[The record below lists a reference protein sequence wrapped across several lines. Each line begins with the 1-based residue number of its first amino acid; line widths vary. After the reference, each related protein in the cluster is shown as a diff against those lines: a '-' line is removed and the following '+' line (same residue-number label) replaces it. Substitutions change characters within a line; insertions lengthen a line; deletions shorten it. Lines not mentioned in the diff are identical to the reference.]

1 MSQSMLLSAAMARDM
16 DQTAVAEWSRSPFA
30 LVDAAGRNCARVFI
44 EAFPTLFDIPRF
56 GAGARRVLALA
67 GSGNNGAD
75 ALLMLRALILMGRV
89 DADECGA
96 LINRVPAPDNTSPVA
111 LAFRALQALGVYTNT
126 YTEEVWDARIII
138 DGISG
143 TGLQGALRGD
153 AARLVASLNAHT
165 ARKAH
170 TTRLGLPFVVSV
182 DVPSGCF
189 DEWQTGIPLL
199 RADATLAIEPLKAA
213 LYKPLVRAAAGTILP
228 VGELFAPKQMA
239 LFFRRT
245 EQRIELLDWKAAR
258 QRISEIKPDAYKY
271 ERGVAEIHA
280 GSVGSVGAARIAAQG
295 ALSAGAG
302 ITRLIVDDALYPIV
316 AVNAGG
322 AMVIPASAVAV
333 SETARGVSVVSET
346 AAPRFESDAMLLGP
360 GWGRGA
366 DRFAVLEVALA
377 REAAGIPLILDAD
390 AIALAQGRV
399 FHGNAILTPHAG
411 EFAAYT
417 GLHKEAALA
426 NPYPI
431 LTALAR
437 EKQATI
443 LFKSHVLIIAAPDD
457 RVGVVDGMIPALGA
471 GGSGDLLAGI
481 CVALAARMKRADTF
495 DSYTCATCAA
505 ALLIEAARGLNAFVD
520 PLDLATRVGEV
531 AGAAWLDT

>member
-1 MSQSMLLSAAMARDM
+1 MLLSAAMARDL
-16 DQTAVAEWSRSPFA
+16 DQAAVAEWSLSPFA
-30 LVDAAGRNCARVFI
+30 LVDAAGRNCARVFV
-44 EAFPTLFDIPRF
+44 EAFPALFDIPRPS
-56 GAGARRVLALA
+56 AGARRVMALA

-89 DADECGA
+89 DVDECGA
-96 LINRVPAPDNTSPVA
+96 LINRVPAPDDASPVA
-111 LAFRALQALGVYTNT
+111 LAFRALQGLGVYTNT
-126 YTEEVWDARIII
+126 YVEEVWDHSIII
-138 DGISG
+138 DGMTG
-143 TGLQGALRGD
+143 TGLQGPLRGD
-153 AARLVASLNAHT
+153 AARLVASLNA
-165 ARKAH
+165 RKGSS
-170 TTRLGLPFVVSV
+170 LGLPFVVSV

-189 DEWQTGIPLL
+189 DEWLSGMPLL

-228 VGELFAPKQMA
+228 VGELFASKQMA

-245 EQRIELLDWKAAR
+245 EQRIELLDWEEARRRIPVIKA
-258 QRISEIKPDAYKY
+258 DAYKY

-280 GSVGSVGAARIAAQG
+280 GSVGSAGAARIATQG

-322 AMVIPASAVAV
+322 AMVVPASAAEV
-333 SETARGVSVVSET
+333 S
-346 AAPRFESDAMLLGP
+346 APRFESNAMLLGP

-366 DRFAVLEVALA
+366 ERFATLEAAFA

-390 AIALAQGRV
+390 AIALTKGRV

-443 LFKSHVLIIAAPDD
+443 LFKSHVIIIAAPDG
-457 RVGVVDGMIPALGA
+457 RVGVVDGMRPALGA
-471 GGSGDLLAGI
+471 GGSGDLLAGV

-495 DSYTCATCAA
+495 DSYVCATCAA
-505 ALLIEAARGLNAFVD
+505 ALLIEAARGVKAFVD
-520 PLDLATRVGEV
+520 PLDLATRVGHV

>member
-1 MSQSMLLSAAMARDM
+1 MSQSMLLSATMARDM
-16 DQTAVAEWSRSPFA
+16 DQVAVAEWSLSPFA
-30 LVDAAGRNCARVFI
+30 LVDAAGRNCARVFV
-44 EAFPTLFDIPRF
+44 EAFPMLFDQRPR
-56 GAGARRVLALA
+56 AGVRRIMALA

-75 ALLMLRALILMGRV
+75 ALLMLRALILMGYV
-89 DADECGA
+89 DVDECGV
-96 LINRVPAPDNTSPVA
+96 LINRVPAPDNVSPVA
-111 LAFRALQALGVYTNT
+111 LAFRALQRLGVYTNT
-126 YTEEVWDARIII
+126 YREDDWDARIII

-143 TGLQGALRGD
+143 TGLQGSLRGD
-153 AARLVASLNAHT
+153 AVSLVASLNA
-165 ARKAH
+165 RKAS
-170 TTRLGLPFVVSV
+170 RNLPFVVSV

-189 DEWQTGIPLL
+189 DEWLSGMPLL

-213 LYKPLVRAAAGTILP
+213 LYKPLVRVAAGTILP

-245 EQRIELLDWKAAR
+245 EQRIELLDWEEAR
-258 QRISEIKPDAYKY
+258 QRIPMIKPDAYKY

-280 GSVGSVGAARIAAQG
+280 GSVGSAGAARIAAQG

-322 AMVIPASAVAV
+322 AMVVPASIAV
-333 SETARGVSVVSET
+333 SETL
-346 AAPRFESDAMLLGP
+346 APRFESDAMLLGP
-360 GWGRGA
+360 GWGRGS
-366 DRFAVLEVALA
+366 DRFATLEVALV
-377 REAAGIPLILDAD
+377 REAVGTPLILDAD
-390 AIALAQGRV
+390 AIALAKGRV

-431 LTALAR
+431 LTGLAR
-437 EKQATI
+437 ETQATI
-443 LFKSHVLIIAAPDD
+443 LFKSHVLIIAAPDG
-457 RVGVVDGMIPALGA
+457 RVSVVDGMTPALGA

-495 DSYTCATCAA
+495 DSYICATCAA
-505 ALLIEAARGLNAFVD
+505 ALLIEAARSINAFVD
-520 PLDLATRVGEV
+520 PLDLATRVGQL
-531 AGAAWLDT
+531 AGTAWLDK